1 MEWIRAADG
10 RIFEKG
16 KVMPIKPENKDKYP
30 ADWLEIRERI
40 RQRSGDRCEKCGIY
54 NHAVGYR
61 DEERIFKR
69 TDGNIYHFMAGLG
82 KLPYSEA
89 KELAVFLNEFEEDG
103 YKWIVIVCTV
113 AHLDHN
119 PENNADDNL
128 AFLCQKC
135 HNNYDRK
142 HRNQTIRN
150 NKLNGQLKLL

>member
-1 MEWIRAADG
+1 
-10 RIFEKG
+10 
-16 KVMPIKPENKDKYP
+16 MPIKPENKDKYP
-30 ADWLEIRERI
+30 ANWNEIRERI
-40 RQRSGDRCEKCGIY
+40 KQRAEDRCEKCGVY

-61 DEERIFKR
+61 DKDGFFHR
-69 TDGNIYHFMAGLG
+69 TDGNMYHFHAGYG
-82 KLPYSEA
+82 NLPYSEA
-89 KELAVFLNEFEEDG
+89 RELAEFLNDEEEDG

-119 PENNADDNL
+119 PENNADNNL

-150 NKLNGQLKLL
+150 NKLNGQLEIKL